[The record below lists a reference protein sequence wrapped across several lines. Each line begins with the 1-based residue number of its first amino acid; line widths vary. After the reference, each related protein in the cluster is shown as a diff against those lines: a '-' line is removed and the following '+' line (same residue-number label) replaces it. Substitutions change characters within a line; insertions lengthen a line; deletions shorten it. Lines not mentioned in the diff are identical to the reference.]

1 MKNKSIFVKAF
12 LLLLISIFFNSSV
25 FSQSDKEA
33 EKKQIRKNYKSYLYE
48 QGYRP
53 EIDEDGDVKFKYEGK
68 TYFLLV
74 KTPTVFTVARYLE
87 AKDACKENVYEILS
101 KTTREFWN
109 VTLTPLKGCDAILF
123 SSRSFLSDSEGFK
136 DIFEISVNSVKN
148 AVSTAGEYYND

>member
-1 MKNKSIFVKAF
+1 MSF
-12 LLLLISIFFNSSV
+12 
-25 FSQSDKEA
+25 FSQTNKES
-33 EKKQIRKNYKSYLYE
+33 EKKEIRKNYMFHLHE

-53 EIDEDGDVKFKYEGK
+53 EIDDDGDVKFKYEGK

-123 SSRSFLSDSEGFK
+123 SSRSFLSKPEDFK
-136 DIFEISVNSVKN
+136 DIFEISINSVKN